1 VNAPAQIPPVSRLK
15 PGKQQTLPIRAY
27 LLGGRIDTRSFEMDG
42 AISTAPLTL
51 GLNGG
56 TALLYRYGVVV
67 LVDVAPD
74 VEGKLFA
81 DLRARILDPLETVET
96 EQAVIGIC
104 PDGEEHVDPSGMIV
118 LREASPERLQ
128 LVASALSKSLIL
140 AHYEMRIAGAFDR
153 IEPLADQLQRE
164 GRVVSR
170 VHELLQQIGYVLKT
184 QQFMVARV
192 EVEEKP
198 EVLWD
203 HSELER
209 LYARLQDEY
218 ELRERSH
225 AIERKL
231 TLIHDAVGTLLELIQ
246 HKSSLRLEWYVVILI
261 LIEIALSAYQLVYQ
275 PMS

>member
-1 VNAPAQIPPVSRLK
+1 VGFLVDEPNAAERAK
-15 PGKQQTLPIRAY
+15 PYRVKNGVVDAGTFTGYVRY
-27 LLGGRIDTRSFEMDG
+27 H
-42 AISTAPLTL
+42 PLTL
-51 GLNGG
+51 RLDGD

-67 LVDVAPD
+67 LVDVSPEA
-74 VEGKLFA
+74 EKKLFA
-81 DLRARILDPLETVET
+81 DLRPRILDPLETVET
-96 EQAVIGIC
+96 EQAVISVC
-104 PDGEEHVDPSGMIV
+104 PDAEEQIDPSGTIV
-118 LREASPERLQ
+118 LRETSAERLQ
-128 LVASALSKSLIL
+128 LVASALAKSLIL

-170 VHELLQQIGYVLKT
+170 VRELLEQIGYVLKT
-184 QQFMVARV
+184 QQFMVGRV

-203 HSELER
+203 HPELER